1 MDSTIS
7 KLKTMLAMLGME
19 NAEVS
24 VHEEHRR
31 ISIIIDDHL
40 IDSSLDIFLSSIDHL
55 INLLLKKENQPSF
68 VVDVNYYRKERERL
82 IMELAKAAAH
92 KAMISKEEVSLPPM
106 NAYERRLV
114 HVELSA
120 NPEIK
125 TESIGLGRD
134 RHILIKHLL

>member
-1 MDSTIS
+1 
-7 KLKTMLAMLGME
+7 MLDIE
-19 NAEVS
+19 NAEVLVS
-24 VHEEHRR
+24 EEHRR
-31 ISIIIDDHL
+31 ISIIVNDHIVESYL
-40 IDSSLDIFLSSIDHL
+40 AVFLSSIDHL
-55 INLLLKKENQPSF
+55 TNILLKKENQPTF

-92 KAMISKEEVSLPPM
+92 KAMLTKEEVSLPPM
-106 NAYERRLV
+106 NAYERRLI

-134 RHILIKHLL
+134 RHILIKHLQ

>member
-40 IDSSLDIFLSSIDHL
+40 IDSSLGIFLSSIDHL